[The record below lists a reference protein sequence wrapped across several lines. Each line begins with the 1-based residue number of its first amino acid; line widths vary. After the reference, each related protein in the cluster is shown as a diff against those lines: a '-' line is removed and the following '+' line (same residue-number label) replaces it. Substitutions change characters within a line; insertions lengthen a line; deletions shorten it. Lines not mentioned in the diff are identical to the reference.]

1 MHWIKTSTLDILV
14 WVALYAGLLTWVL
27 GVFVG
32 WEDSRLG
39 GGIQLAGGLLAA
51 TGVLL
56 LWLRSRRDA

>member
-14 WVALYAGLLTWVL
+14 WVALYVGLLTWVL

-32 WEDSRLG
+32 WEDAGLG

-51 TGVLL
+51 AGVLL